1 MTTFLLPSLILHK
14 DISSLKKRNY
24 TQNPTSQILFSDNM
38 NDLFSNSFKQYLDL
52 KKQAY
57 LDDIEGG
64 QGGGGVQ
71 NETVDLDKFFH
82 DVENVKQDMMI
93 VENLY
98 KKLQDSNK
106 ESKTIQNASKMKQ
119 LRSKMDSDFTQVL
132 KHAKNIKGKLEAL
145 EKSNLEHRKIAGCGP
160 GSSADRTRTSVVG
173 GLGKKLKIM
182 MDDFQALR
190 VQIND
195 EYKETMGRRYFTI
208 TGEKPNDELIDSLI
222 ASGKAEDFVQKAIQ
236 EQGRGQIVDTIS
248 EIQERHDA
256 IMEIEKNLI
265 ELHQIFLDMAVL
277 VEAQGQQL
285 NDIESHVA
293 HASSFVRRGIDQLV
307 ETKDLQKSSRKCT
320 CIAIGLILS
329 IVFVFILFCSL
340 QLSRF

>member
-1 MTTFLLPSLILHK
+1 
-14 DISSLKKRNY
+14 
-24 TQNPTSQILFSDNM
+24 M
-38 NDLFSNSFKQYLDL
+38 NDLFSNSFKQYLNL
-52 KKQAY
+52 KRQAY
-57 LDDIEGG
+57 VDDMEGG
-64 QGGGGVQ
+64 GSVR

-82 DVENVKQDMMI
+82 DVENVKQDMM
-93 VENLY
+93 VVDKLY
-98 KKLQDSNK
+98 NKLQESNK
-106 ESKTIQNASKMKQ
+106 ESKMIQNASKMKQ
-119 LRSKMDSDFTQVL
+119 LRSKMDSDFMQLL
-132 KHAKNIKGKLEAL
+132 KHAKGIKVKLEAL
-145 EKSNLEHRKIAGCGP
+145 DKSNVDHRKISGCGP
-160 GSSADRTRTSVVG
+160 GSSADRTRTSVVN

-208 TGEKPNDELIDSLI
+208 TGEKPDDELIDSLI

-236 EQGRGQIVDTIS
+236 DQGRGQILDTIS

-256 IMEIEKNLI
+256 VIEIEKSLI

-285 NDIESHVA
+285 NNIESHVA
-293 HASSFVRRGIDQLV
+293 QASSFVRRGTQQLV

-320 CIAIGLILS
+320 CIAELDK
-329 IVFVFILFCSL
+329 
-340 QLSRF
+340 